1 MKNLEATRE
10 HLYMQA
16 GLNQTAHDALM
27 TFEALV
33 IRIAEL
39 EAAALNILKHTP
51 CSDPDCCS
59 TARAEFAARERLRET
74 LNFK

>member
-1 MKNLEATRE
+1 MTTRSKFDPSLARKYYDLWGE
-10 HLYMQA
+10 NSAEVERLYA
-16 GLNQTAHDALM
+16 R
-27 TFEALV
+27 V
-33 IRIAEL
+33 AEL

-74 LNFK
+74 LNIK